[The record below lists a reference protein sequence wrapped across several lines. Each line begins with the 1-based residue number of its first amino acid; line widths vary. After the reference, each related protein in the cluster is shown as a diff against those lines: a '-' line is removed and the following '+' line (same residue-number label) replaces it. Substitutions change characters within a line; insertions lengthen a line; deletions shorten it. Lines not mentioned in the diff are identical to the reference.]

1 MNNCLKTTLKQEV
14 TDTTIPF
21 LGELTINVINKDNAS
36 LPKHLIVN
44 VTQPVEFR
52 VIGDGLI
59 GGVKKYTVTPQFD
72 GSDVILPVSTGEYTI
87 KITNKYFIKTLV
99 LVHPMFK
106 LNTKQLDNMI
116 SLESLNFDDSSTT
129 GDLSDFTQL
138 VALKTLSG
146 IRASGLNGDISN
158 LSSLMN
164 IESIM
169 LGDTGIHGS
178 INLLANLPALNDLR
192 VDYCE
197 NVTGNISEF
206 NDIISRFTTLF
217 IHGTSIS
224 GDISNLD
231 TTVFSVPS
239 QYSNFSWK
247 NTRPASKYIMSLSSF
262 NLGEDVDKM
271 LIDQA
276 ECIKPTDVSS
286 YIIDVYGTRTSSSDS
301 AVSKLKSKGYTI
313 KINGVII

>member
-1 MNNCLKTTLKQEV
+1 
-14 TDTTIPF
+14 
-21 LGELTINVINKDNAS
+21 
-36 LPKHLIVN
+36 
-44 VTQPVEFR
+44 
-52 VIGDGLI
+52 
-59 GGVKKYTVTPQFD
+59 
-72 GSDVILPVSTGEYTI
+72 
-87 KITNKYFIKTLV
+87 
-99 LVHPMFK
+99 
-106 LNTKQLDNMI
+106 MI

-129 GDLSDFTQL
+129 GDLSDFTHL

-146 IRASGLNGDISN
+146 IRVSGLNGDISN

-164 IESIM
+164 IESIS
-169 LGDTGIHGS
+169 LGATSINGS
-178 INLLANLPALNDLR
+178 INSLVNLPALNDLC
-192 VDYCE
+192 VDYCR
-197 NVTGNISEF
+197 NITGDISKF
-206 NDIISRFTTLF
+206 NDIISRFKVLF
-217 IHGTSIS
+217 IHDTSIS

-231 TTVFSVPS
+231 TTVFLVPS

-276 ECIKPTDVSS
+276 ECIKPTIESP

-313 KINGVII
+313 KINGATI

>member
-52 VIGDGLI
+52 VIGDGSI

-72 GSDVILPVSTGEYTI
+72 GSDVVLPVSTGEYTI

-106 LNTKQLDNMI
+106 WKTKQLDNMI
-116 SLESLNFDDSSTT
+116 NLESLNFDDSSTT

-206 NDIISRFTTLF
+206 NDII
-217 IHGTSIS
+217 
-224 GDISNLD
+224 
-231 TTVFSVPS
+231 
-239 QYSNFSWK
+239 
-247 NTRPASKYIMSLSSF
+247 
-262 NLGEDVDKM
+262 
-271 LIDQA
+271 
-276 ECIKPTDVSS
+276 
-286 YIIDVYGTRTSSSDS
+286 
-301 AVSKLKSKGYTI
+301 
-313 KINGVII
+313 